1 MYRLGLL
8 DIKNNFLAT
17 EKISKK
23 TLNYQLVK
31 TFLKEIQNQYTRNSN
46 NNRFQTI
53 LQKYNRQ
60 IKRQTSIRHI
70 PLQKRNKYMD
80 KKIT

>member
-31 TFLKEIQNQYTRNSN
+31 TFLKEIT
-46 NNRFQTI
+46 
-53 LQKYNRQ
+53 K
-60 IKRQTSIRHI
+60 SIY
-70 PLQKRNKYMD
+70 P
-80 KKIT
+80 